1 MPATFE
7 GGVQEGF
14 ERVGS
19 FLLTDKSAGH
29 YKNVGIV
36 VFACETSYLFLPA
49 QGGPYSLMFIEC
61 HGNSVAGSANSYS
74 GIYFAGFYSLG
85 KRMGVVGIVATCC
98 RVGSEILIGSS
109 FRVEYLFYEFF
120 QFVSSVV
127 TAETECFHLYLLE
140 EFGDL

>member
-1 MPATFE
+1 MISQRDFVYPALMPATFE

-61 HGNSVAGSANSYS
+61 HGNSVAGSANGYS
-74 GIYFAGFYSLG
+74 RIYFAGFYRPTLSSRVFVLRILSVRIQRGHCINLMFSSLSV
-85 KRMGVVGIVATCC
+85 RGVWRFMIYN
-98 RVGSEILIGSS
+98 L
-109 FRVEYLFYEFF
+109 
-120 QFVSSVV
+120 
-127 TAETECFHLYLLE
+127 
-140 EFGDL
+140 

>member
-1 MPATFE
+1 MISQRDFVYPALMPATFE
-7 GGVQEGF
+7 GGVQEGL

-61 HGNSVAGSANSYS
+61 HGNSVAGSANGYS

-85 KRMGVVGIVATCC
+85 KRMGVVGIVATFC
-98 RVGSEILIGSS
+98 RVGSEILIG
-109 FRVEYLFYEFF
+109 
-120 QFVSSVV
+120 
-127 TAETECFHLYLLE
+127 
-140 EFGDL
+140 